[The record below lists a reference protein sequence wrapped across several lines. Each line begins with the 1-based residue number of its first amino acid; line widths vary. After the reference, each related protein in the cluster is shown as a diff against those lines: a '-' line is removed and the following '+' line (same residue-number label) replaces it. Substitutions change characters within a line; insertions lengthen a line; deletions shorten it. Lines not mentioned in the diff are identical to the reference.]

1 MLSASGPGHGASDH
15 GASGL
20 GASGS
25 GHESGLAAVFEPR
38 RVALVG
44 ASDRPGSVGRLLW
57 DNLAG
62 FPGEV
67 LPVCPSATVGGKA
80 AYADLRD
87 VPGQVDLA
95 VIATPAATVP
105 GIIGAAADKGVRA
118 AVVLSAGFAETGDE
132 GARLQAD
139 AVAAARAGGV
149 RLVGPN
155 CFGVQNADLPLNA
168 SIAAGTPRGGGG
180 VTIVTQSGSY
190 GMAVHAL
197 GQDEGLRVAKV
208 FAAGNKADITDAELL
223 GYLRQDP
230 DTRVICLLLESVT
243 DARRFFT
250 EARQTTPHKP
260 VIAVVGGRTAAGQRA
275 AVSHTAALG
284 TDDAILDAALRQAG
298 VVRVRTGLQALD
310 GARAL
315 ASQPVPRGR
324 RIAVVTNSGGT
335 GVELT
340 DLLADEGLAVPELS
354 GPLQHELRALLP
366 EYGSARNPVD
376 MTPAWRLFT
385 TVYPA
390 AIEMLARSGEVDA
403 VVPVLLQRSASPE
416 VAAAVRDAV
425 GRLRADGVPVP
436 VYVCWV
442 APREADQHAEVLREA
457 GVPCFA
463 WPERTARAIGTAV
476 RCGERMGQNGP
487 GAGAAGR
494 ADVPG
499 AGVPVKGDV
508 PGAGLPVRGDVPGAG
523 APAGRPSPGRF
534 AVIRRRPPRPAPR
547 GELPAHGLVGA
558 VAARELLVG
567 AGIPVIETIRCRS
580 AETAVAAAGRVG
592 YPVVAKVD
600 HPELTHKSD
609 VGGVRLGLA
618 DEVAVREAV
627 ADLLGLAEGA
637 GVLLQRQ
644 HEGVELLVGGLRDPE
659 FGPVVMAGLG
669 GVLVETWR
677 DVQLAVAPV
686 GEAEAVDLLRSL
698 RGAAIF
704 GGLRGHP
711 AIDLGPVAAVI
722 VRVGELLADHPQ
734 ISELDLNPVL
744 ATGTGCVAVDWRI
757 QIG

>member
-1 MLSASGPGHGASDH
+1 MLSASSPGHGASDH
-15 GASGL
+15 GASDH
-20 GASGS
+20 GASDHG
-25 GHESGLAAVFEPR
+25 SGLAAVFAPR
-38 RVALVG
+38 RIALVG

-57 DNLAG
+57 DNLAD

-67 LPVCPSATVGGKA
+67 LPVCPAATVGGRA

-87 VPGQVDLA
+87 VPGEVDLA

-105 GIIGAAADKGVRA
+105 GIIGAAAGKGVRA

-230 DTRVICLLLESVT
+230 DTRVICLLLESIT

-260 VIAVVGGRTAAGQRA
+260 VIAVVGGRSGAGQRA

-315 ASQPVPRGR
+315 ASQPVPRGP

-340 DLLADEGLAVPELS
+340 DLLADEGLTIPELS
-354 GPLQHELRALLP
+354 GPLQDELRALLP
-366 EYGSARNPVD
+366 QYGSARNPVD

-390 AIEMLARSGEVDA
+390 AIDMLARSGEVDA
-403 VVPVLLQRSASPE
+403 VVPVLLQRSASAE
-416 VAAAVRDAV
+416 VASAVRDAV
-425 GRLRADGVPVP
+425 SRLRADGVPVP

-463 WPERTARAIGTAV
+463 WPERTARAVGTAV
-476 RCGERMGQNGP
+476 RCGKRLGRSVP
-487 GAGAAGR
+487 GAGKPGR
-494 ADVPG
+494 ADVPD
-499 AGVPVKGDV
+499 AGEPVRGGV
-508 PGAGLPVRGDVPGAG
+508 PGAAARAYH
-523 APAGRPSPGRF
+523 RPPERF
-534 AVIRRRPPRPAPR
+534 AVIRRAPRPAPR
-547 GELPAHGLVGA
+547 GELPAHGLVDA
-558 VAARELLVG
+558 QVARELLVG
-567 AGIPVIETIRCRS
+567 AGIPVIRTVRCRS

-677 DVQLAVAPV
+677 DIQLAVAPV
-686 GEAEAVDLLRSL
+686 DEAEAVGLLRSL

-711 AIDLGPVAAVI
+711 AIDLGPVAGVI
-722 VRVGELLADHPQ
+722 VRVGELIADHPQ

-744 ATGTGCVAVDWRI
+744 ATESGCVAVDWRI